1 MFYRQINLDR
11 VEATY
16 KQEMDR
22 VTTEFAEKQAE
33 WLSTNEKLKAALDIA
48 EEKAKILMKAVVD
61 LKEVRV

>member
-1 MFYRQINLDR
+1 
-11 VEATY
+11 
-16 KQEMDR
+16 MDR

-61 LKEVRV
+61 LKEVRVWILFCFET